1 MNLEDKK
8 ELVRLLNLYQ
18 AELLKEDTKNR
29 LKGAWQTGIKA
40 QYNHARIIS
49 SKLTVGSLVR
59 SSLEFMRLS
68 NFDRSAY
75 KMRRKYDLRR
85 P

>member
-8 ELVRLLNLYQ
+8 DLVRLSNLYQ

-29 LKGAWQTGIKA
+29 SKGAWQTEIKA

-49 SKLTVGSLVR
+49 SKLSQEISKAVYSGQL
-59 SSLEFMRLS
+59 
-68 NFDRSAY
+68 
-75 KMRRKYDLRR
+75 
-85 P
+85 

>member
-18 AELLKEDTKNR
+18 AELLKEDTENR
-29 LKGAWQTGIKA
+29 SKGAWQIGIKA

-49 SKLTVGSLVR
+49 SKLSQEISKAVY
-59 SSLEFMRLS
+59 SSCC
-68 NFDRSAY
+68 
-75 KMRRKYDLRR
+75 K
-85 P
+85 